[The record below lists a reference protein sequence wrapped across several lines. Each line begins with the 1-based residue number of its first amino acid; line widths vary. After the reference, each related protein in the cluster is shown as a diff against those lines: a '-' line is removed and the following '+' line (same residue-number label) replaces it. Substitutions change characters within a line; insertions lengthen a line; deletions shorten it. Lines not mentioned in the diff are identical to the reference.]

1 MAEVCVIKSF
11 RATPELEYKIKSMK
25 ELSGLS
31 ESEIIR
37 SAVSDIK
44 VIRERPSRELM
55 IALSKVNNIG
65 NNINQIAKHAN
76 TYDEVDW
83 NSVNVCISNLN
94 SIANE
99 IRKRFL

>member
-37 SAVSDIK
+37 SALSDIK

>member
-37 SAVSDIK
+37 SALSDIK

-65 NNINQIAKHAN
+65 NNINQLAKHAN

>member
-37 SAVSDIK
+37 SALSDIK
-44 VIRERPSRELM
+44 VIREKPSRELM

-83 NSVNVCISNLN
+83 NSVNICISNLN
-94 SIANE
+94 SVANE

>member
-25 ELSGLS
+25 ELAGLC
-31 ESEIIR
+31 EAEIIR
-37 SAVSDIK
+37 SALSDIK

-65 NNINQIAKHAN
+65 NNINQLAKHAN